1 MAELPL
7 ARDFP
12 PADKAAWKALV
23 EKALKGASAASIQ
36 SESYDGIVIEP
47 LYCRESDADVVHGRA
62 PGIPWEAMQRIEI
75 ADGATA
81 NRQILDDLNGGAGG
95 INLVFQSS
103 AGDFGYALPP
113 SEGLLKAA
121 LEGVHLEW
129 GVPVEVQMG
138 PLCKNAGLV
147 LANIV
152 QQRGIAPGDVNIRFG
167 FDPIGVLAV
176 NGWNNVIWPDM
187 AHVFAS
193 LAGELVAQGFRG
205 PLAVGDGR
213 PVHAAGGTEA
223 QELAFA
229 LSTALAYVRAAHD
242 SGVPL
247 DDARRLV
254 FFRLAADQNQFLTT
268 AKFRSIRKLWSRIEE
283 ACGLE
288 PEPAFVSAE
297 TAWRM
302 MTKRDPQGNIVRGT
316 IAALAAA
323 IGGANAVTML
333 PFSAA
338 LGLPDAFARRVAR
351 NTQTILL
358 EESNLYRVADPSAGS
373 GAMESLTRD
382 LCLKAWKLFQAIE
395 NEGGSAAAL
404 HAGLIQGEVAKARAA
419 REVAIACR
427 KDSLIGTSD
436 FHDLAEDDVAV
447 LDGET
452 SAPFKNEGEQTAEPL
467 RPTRAAEPFESLRDR
482 SDAYLAEH
490 GARPKIYLARL
501 GRPADFNAR
510 TSFAKSLFEA
520 GGIETVAPSG
530 TQSREEMLEAFK
542 ASGASLVCLCSSDRV
557 YEAEGA
563 DAAAALKTAG
573 ASHVYLAGKPEDLE
587 DALRSAG
594 VESFV
599 SAGADTL
606 STLRGAYENLGA

>member
-12 PADKAAWKALV
+12 PADEAAWKALV
-23 EKALKGASAASIQ
+23 EKALKGAPAASLQ
-36 SESYDGIVIEP
+36 SKSYDGIVIEP
-47 LYCRESDADVVHGRA
+47 LYGRASDADVIPGRA
-62 PGIPWEAMQRIEI
+62 PGMPWEVMQRIEI
-75 ADGATA
+75 ADQVTA

-95 INLVFQSS
+95 LNLVFRGSV
-103 AGDFGYALPP
+103 GDFGYALPP
-113 SEGLLKAA
+113 SEAVLKAA
-121 LEGVHLEW
+121 LEEVHLEW
-129 GVPVEVQMG
+129 GVPVEMQMG
-138 PLCKNAGLV
+138 PLCKDAGLM
-147 LANIV
+147 LANLV
-152 QQRGIAPGDVNIRFG
+152 QQRGIAPGDVKIRFG
-167 FDPIGVLAV
+167 FDPVGVLAV
-176 NGWNNVIWPDM
+176 NGRNNVIWPDM
-187 AHVFAS
+187 SQVFAS
-193 LAGELVAQGFRG
+193 LADELLAQGFKG

-242 SGVPL
+242 GGVPL
-247 DDARRLV
+247 DEARRLV

-283 ACGLE
+283 SCGLE

-302 MTKRDPQGNIVRGT
+302 MTKRDPHGNIVRGT

-323 IGGANAVTML
+323 IGGANAVTVL
-333 PFSAA
+333 PFSVA

-382 LCLKAWKLFQAIE
+382 LCLEAWELFRAIE
-395 NEGGSAAAL
+395 NVGGPAQAL
-404 HAGLIQGEVAKARAA
+404 RAGLIQGEIAKARAA
-419 REVAIACR
+419 REVAMARR

-436 FHDLAEDDVAV
+436 FPDLAEDVVAV
-447 LDGET
+447 LDGAKSIPCE
-452 SAPFKNEGEQTAEPL
+452 NEDKQTAEPL
-467 RPTRAAEPFESLRDR
+467 RPTRAAEPFEILRER
-482 SDAYLAEH
+482 SDAYLAAQ
-490 GARPKIYLARL
+490 GARPKIYLACL
-501 GRPADFNAR
+501 GRPADFNVRA
-510 TSFAKSLFEA
+510 SFAKSLFEA
-520 GGIETVAPSG
+520 GGIEAVAPEAA
-530 TQSREEMLEAFK
+530 QSCEEMLEAFN
-542 ASGASLVCLCSSDRV
+542 ASGASLVCLCSSDRI

-563 DAAAALKTAG
+563 EAAAALKAAG
-573 ASHVYLAGKPEDLE
+573 ASHVYLAGKPPDLE

-599 SAGADTL
+599 SAGADAL
-606 STLRGAYENLGA
+606 STLRSAYENLGA